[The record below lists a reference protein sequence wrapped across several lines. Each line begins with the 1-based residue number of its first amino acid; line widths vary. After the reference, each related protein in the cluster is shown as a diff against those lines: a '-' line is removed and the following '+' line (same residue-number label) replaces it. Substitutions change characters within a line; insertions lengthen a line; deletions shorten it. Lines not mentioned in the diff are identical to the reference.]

1 MELEIILEEKI
12 CLFHYTVKE
21 LRGNCKEVRG
31 NCKED
36 RIITLL
42 ILTIVI
48 CDTCT
53 KIK

>member
-1 MELEIILEEKI
+1 MELGIPLEEKI

-21 LRGNCKEVRG
+21 LRGNY
-31 NCKED
+31 KED